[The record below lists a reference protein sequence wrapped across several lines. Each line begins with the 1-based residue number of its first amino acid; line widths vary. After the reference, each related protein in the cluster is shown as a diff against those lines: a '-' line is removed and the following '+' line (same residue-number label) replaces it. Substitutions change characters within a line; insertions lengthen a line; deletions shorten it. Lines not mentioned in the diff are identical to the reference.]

1 MDGGVSLYLAV
12 PVSGPPRTQ
21 RGVGQRPDGTQDF
34 FLRLGAGSAGTFQ
47 QDQPLIWLND
57 GTGHFSTLTVG
68 DFVPA
73 GRESV
78 LGPSPHLVAT
88 RHGYSFITPRSFP
101 GSGGLKL
108 MGLLASKPY
117 RITPVPS
124 ALRH

>member
-1 MDGGVSLYLAV
+1 MGLPLTNIPLWIEVLDFNQDGA
-12 PVSGPPRTQ
+12 T
-21 RGVGQRPDGTQDF
+21 DF

-73 GRESV
+73 GRESM
-78 LGPSPHLVAT
+78 LGPSPHLIAT